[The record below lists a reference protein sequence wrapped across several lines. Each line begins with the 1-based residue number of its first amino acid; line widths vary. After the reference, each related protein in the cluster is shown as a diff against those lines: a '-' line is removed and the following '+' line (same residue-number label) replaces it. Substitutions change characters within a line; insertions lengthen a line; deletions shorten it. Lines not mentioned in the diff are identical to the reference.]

1 MTTIIDIPPGAAHNH
16 LQAEI
21 DKLSYIGG
29 GQIRLLPG
37 QHVCGP
43 LQLRSNIDLHLE
55 AGAVLAPLPDH
66 ALYANNTSRIR
77 VEGSDRCM
85 IIGQNLDN
93 VAVTG
98 IGTIDGGGR
107 HFVIGDDVE
116 AGVYIPFEPRLR
128 TVVLENCRHVRIAQ
142 LTLRESSSW
151 TMHLVHCTDVLVDSY
166 QVLNDMRM
174 PNTDGLVLDGCTGVT
189 VRNAIIRTADDG
201 IVLKTCKSVPQQH
214 CSDISILDCVI
225 ESGSCAIKIG
235 TETFGNVEGVTVDN
249 CKLEASNRGLGI
261 LSRDGGEIRDIRYR
275 NIELDCHE
283 TPFGFW
289 GSGEALTITQLNRR
303 SSVPAGKVR
312 RIHVE
317 NLRGAHEGA
326 INFYAAE
333 PGGIADVT
341 INQVTLTQRPGGLGT
356 GQQQDIRPTEADLVP
371 SKDAA
376 GRVGAWVRDE
386 SGKIIGLNDYPGGMP
401 GLFSHNVANLS
412 LANVKISRPEPLP
425 EGWNQQVILIN

>member
-1 MTTIIDIPPGAAHNH
+1 MTTVIDIAPGAALDR

-21 DKLSYIGG
+21 DSLSAKGG

-37 QHVCGP
+37 THVCGP
-43 LQLRSNIDLHLE
+43 LQLKSNIDLHLE
-55 AGAVLAPLPDH
+55 AGAVLTPLPDH
-66 ALYANNTSRIR
+66 ALYAVNTSRIQ

-85 IIGQNLDN
+85 ILGQDLGN
-93 VAVTG
+93 VAITG
-98 IGTIDGGGR
+98 LGTIDGGGR
-107 HFVIGDDVE
+107 HFVIGDDVK
-116 AGVYIPFEPRLR
+116 AGVYIPLEPRLR
-128 TVVLENCRHVRIAQ
+128 TVVLENCRSVRIAQ

-151 TMHLVHCTDVLVDSY
+151 TMHLVHCTDVLVDGY

-174 PNTDGLVLDGCTGVT
+174 PNTDGLVLDGCSQVT

-214 CSDISILDCVI
+214 CSDISIFNCLI

-235 TETFGNVEGVTVDN
+235 TETFGNVERVSVDN
-249 CKLEASNRGLGI
+249 CKLEACNRGLGI
-261 LSRDGGEIRDIRYR
+261 LSRDGGEIRDISYR

-303 SSVPAGKVR
+303 SSVPAGKVSS
-312 RIHVE
+312 IHVE
-317 NLRGAHEGA
+317 NLTGAHEGA

-333 PGGIADVT
+333 SGDIADVT
-341 INQVTLTQRPGGLGT
+341 LSHVALTQRPGALGT
-356 GQQQDIRPTEADLVP
+356 GQQQDVRPTEADLVP

-386 SGKIIGLNDYPGGMP
+386 SGNIIGLNNYPGGMP
-401 GLFSHNVANLS
+401 GLFSHNVTNLS
-412 LANVKISRPEPLP
+412 LADVDIIRPEPLP
-425 EGWNQQVILIN
+425 EGWNKQVILIT